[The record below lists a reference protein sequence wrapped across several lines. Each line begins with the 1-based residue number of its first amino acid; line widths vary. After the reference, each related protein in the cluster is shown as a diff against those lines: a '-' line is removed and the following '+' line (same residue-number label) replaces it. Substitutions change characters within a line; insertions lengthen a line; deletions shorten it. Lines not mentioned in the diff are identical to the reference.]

1 MDADLFGG
9 KLKKKGSTKGGSSSK
24 TNTPRR
30 GGTPR
35 SRSTTPRAV
44 SPQQRVTSPQARVTS
59 PTSKSPVGAG
69 GPSSTWDQPTSPR
82 GGSRERPGSA
92 GSKGGVTWSDQPISP
107 RGVSRERPGSGGRKA
122 EASVPVYKQQDV
134 TIPKPSTA
142 PGKMNG
148 T

>member
-44 SPQQRVTSPQARVTS
+44 SPQQRVTSPGARVTS
-59 PTSKSPVGAG
+59 PTTKGPLGAS
-69 GPSSTWDQPTSPR
+69 GPSPTWDNQPTSPR
-82 GGSRERPGSA
+82 GV
-92 GSKGGVTWSDQPISP
+92 SKD
-107 RGVSRERPGSGGRKA
+107 RPGSGGRRTTPA
-122 EASVPVYKQQDV
+122 GSVSWDDQQISPRAVSRDRPGSGGNRPQDV
-134 TIPKPSTA
+134 TFPKPSTA
-142 PGKMNG
+142 PGKMSG
-148 T
+148 TY